1 MPVQVGRYI
10 ATLSIAAAAMMA
22 TAAASFAE
30 TPLERGTYLMNSI
43 VACGNCHTPKGP
55 NGQAIADKELSGG
68 DPIDSPV
75 FHAVPANITPDKDTG
90 IGNWTDD
97 QIINAIRNG
106 KRPDGTIIGPPMPIA
121 FYRDMSDTDV
131 KAIVAYLRSIKPI
144 SNETEKS
151 TYKIPL
157 PASYGPPVTHV
168 ADVPRTNAVA
178 YGKYLADIGH

>member
-1 MPVQVGRYI
+1 MAVDLPTPLIGGWGNAGTSREVYR
-10 ATLSIAAAAMMA
+10 ATLSVATAAMIA

-68 DPIDSPV
+68 DPIDSSV

-131 KAIVAYLRSIKPI
+131 KSIVAYLRSIKPI

-151 TYKIPL
+151 TIRFRCR
-157 PASYGPPVTHV
+157 PPMV
-168 ADVPRTNAVA
+168 RR
-178 YGKYLADIGH
+178 